1 MPAPHRLGVYVDD
14 IYRET
19 LTAGRPALSSDRPFV
34 LFALEVAGHRGGLTL
49 FGRVEQ
55 SDEPFEHVLPEA
67 TRIVALPP
75 YPSLTEIGAVLR
87 ALPGTARAMW
97 SGLAGVD
104 TVWVFGP
111 HPFGLVL
118 VMLAALRR
126 RRVVL
131 GVRQDTLSYYRSRV
145 RSRAWKPALMLTWM
159 LDRAYRLLARRLP
172 IAVVGEEIARAYGD
186 GPNVLAMTV
195 TLIRADQ
202 VVATPP
208 ERDWTGKIELLTVGR
223 IDPEKNPSLLLDAIR
238 ELESRQPGRLHLTW
252 AGRGPLEEDVLA
264 RVRDLGLED
273 SVTLAG
279 YVPFGEELLAL
290 YRSSNMFVHVSLTE
304 GVPQV
309 LIEAFATG
317 LPVVATDVGGVA
329 AAVGRGEAALLVPPG
344 ELAPLVTAIER
355 LLEDPVERDRLAEA
369 GLARARA
376 LTLEHE
382 GARVASFVAAG
393 RVPPG
398 PP

>member
-1 MPAPHRLGVYVDD
+1 
-14 IYRET
+14 
-19 LTAGRPALSSDRPFV
+19 
-34 LFALEVAGHRGGLTL
+34 
-49 FGRVEQ
+49 
-55 SDEPFEHVLPEA
+55 
-67 TRIVALPP
+67 
-75 YPSLTEIGAVLR
+75 
-87 ALPGTARAMW
+87 
-97 SGLAGVD
+97 
-104 TVWVFGP
+104 
-111 HPFGLVL
+111 
-118 VMLAALRR
+118 
-126 RRVVL
+126 
-131 GVRQDTLSYYRSRV
+131 
-145 RSRAWKPALMLTWM
+145 
-159 LDRAYRLLARRLP
+159 
-172 IAVVGEEIARAYGD
+172 
-186 GPNVLAMTV
+186 
-195 TLIRADQ
+195 
-202 VVATPP
+202 
-208 ERDWTGKIELLTVGR
+208 
-223 IDPEKNPSLLLDAIR
+223 
-238 ELESRQPGRLHLTW
+238 
-252 AGRGPLEEDVLA
+252 
-264 RVRDLGLED
+264 
-273 SVTLAG
+273 
-279 YVPFGEELLAL
+279 LLAL